1 MLSGTDSRL
10 PGASVAAFRRLID
23 YATRLAD
30 DLGDAEF
37 HSFFSIIPLL
47 TQFLGLENPL
57 FGSGESP
64 FSLISIL
71 PRITDRQLL
80 EPPVVL
86 PLADRRILIDEC
98 YDMAG
103 PILLR
108 QEDAYVQLI
117 MDLHRTRFEATPEIG
132 APFESALREKLAM
145 LAPLVNR
152 LRRTGQGTFA
162 HLAHYGYRSDL
173 QREHGFLKGLSPEQV
188 DQWCGRSFPTVF
200 ELNFRGIP
208 GSATAAR
215 GWIIVANNSTEQ
227 LLYSHRLRKAKV
239 LQCAALAKE
248 LGAQVVGM
256 AGLVA
261 FFGRGGYLVS
271 EQFPELGLTTGH
283 AYTIANIIDVAAAAA
298 DRVGLSLPDATVAV
312 VGAAGSIGSGC
323 AKLIAGL
330 GVPRIILIDIVG
342 RDGLLALDGELRRMN
357 SAVVT
362 TLSNV
367 LGDMSAA
374 DLTIV
379 ATNSP
384 RTIITSS
391 HLKPG
396 AIVIDDSFPKNVP
409 EDIVFERDDIV
420 ALDGSLIKLPSSV
433 DLDRARNV
441 PNVMD
446 VPLTRMLS
454 CREIY
459 GCFAEMLALAAIQW
473 RGNYGL
479 GPADPSLARDIKM
492 KAEALG
498 FARAPL
504 QFFGQAVREQ
514 RFSRAASA
522 RSQAVG
528 VAPAEVTSE

>member
-1 MLSGTDSRL
+1 MLSADGRIPGT
-10 PGASVAAFRRLID
+10 SVAAFRRLAD
-23 YATRLAD
+23 YTARLAD

-37 HSFFSIIPLL
+37 HSFFSVIPLL

-71 PRITDRQLL
+71 PRIRDKQLL
-80 EPPVVL
+80 EPPVVV
-86 PLADRRILIDEC
+86 PLAERRQLIDEC
-98 YDMAG
+98 YDMAA
-103 PILLR
+103 PVLLGE
-108 QEDAYVQLI
+108 EDLYVELV
-117 MDLHRTRFEATPEIG
+117 MDLHRSRLDAVPAMGAALEA
-132 APFESALREKLAM
+132 AVREKFAI

-152 LRRTGQGTFA
+152 FRRTGQGTFA
-162 HLAHYGYRSDL
+162 HLAHFGYSVDL
-173 QREHGFLKGLSPEQV
+173 QREHRFLKELSPEQI
-188 DQWCGRSFPTVF
+188 DRWCARSFPSVF

-208 GSATAAR
+208 GMTASAR

-227 LLYSHRLRKAKV
+227 LLFSHRLRKAKV
-239 LQCAALAKE
+239 LQTAALAKQ
-248 LGAQVVGM
+248 LGAEVVGM

-261 FFGRGGYLVS
+261 FFGRGGFLVS

-283 AYTIANIIDVAAAAA
+283 AYTIANIIDVAGAAAK
-298 DRVGLSLPDATVAV
+298 RVGLALADATVAI

-323 AKLIAGL
+323 AKLACDL
-330 GVPRIILIDIVG
+330 GVSRLILIDIVG
-342 RDGLLALDGELRRMN
+342 PDGLRPLDEELHRKDSGISTRL
-357 SAVVT
+357 T
-362 TLSNV
+362 NV
-367 LGDMSAA
+367 LDDMRAA

-384 RTIITSS
+384 RTIIKST

-409 EDIVFERDDIV
+409 EGIVSDRDDIV
-420 ALDGSLIKLPSSV
+420 ALDGSLIRLPSPV
-433 DLDRARNV
+433 ELDRARNV

-454 CREIY
+454 CHEVY
-459 GCFAEMLALAAIQW
+459 GCFAEMLALDATGW

-479 GPADPSLARDIKM
+479 GPADAVLARDIKS
-492 KAEALG
+492 KAEAIG

-504 QFFGQAVREQ
+504 QFFGQAVRDQ
-514 RFSRAASA
+514 RFRRAAAARSRAM
-522 RSQAVG
+522 G
-528 VAPAEVTSE
+528 VDAAEVGQ